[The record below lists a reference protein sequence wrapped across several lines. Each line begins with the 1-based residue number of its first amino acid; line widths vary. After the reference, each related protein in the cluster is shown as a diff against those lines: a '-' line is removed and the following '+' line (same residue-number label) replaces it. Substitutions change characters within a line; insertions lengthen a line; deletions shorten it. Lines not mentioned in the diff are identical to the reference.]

1 MGVFISQFI
10 ELYTYMYGRNLPKI
24 ICGELDPKSNCSPLP
39 YPLCSELKQFIKLQ
53 KSSPGGK
60 SSRTWELCWNLWKEG
75 DRFDKVILDKH
86 FR

>member
-24 ICGELDPKSNCSPLP
+24 ICGELDPKSNCRAHFLT
-39 YPLCSELKQFIKLQ
+39 LCVPELKQFIKLQ

-60 SSRTWELCWNLWKEG
+60 SSRTWELCWNL
-75 DRFDKVILDKH
+75 
-86 FR
+86 